1 MTERVLLVTP
11 DDAVARATAIA
22 LGPAEADLYRERTLE
37 DGAAAV
43 ARVAPAVVLL
53 DAATPGAADA
63 PLLQQRLGGGGG
75 KSTRLFLIAGGT
87 HLPAAATQL
96 LDLLRP
102 DPHRP
107 LTLDQVERAQIE
119 RALAHHAGNRTR
131 AAKELGISRATLINK
146 IRAYA
151 LNR

>member
-1 MTERVLLVTP
+1 MCRSTNSSK
-11 DDAVARATAIA
+11 ARRS
-22 LGPAEADLYRERTLE
+22 PRW
-37 DGAAAV
+37 
-43 ARVAPAVVLL
+43 AR
-53 DAATPGAADA
+53 GI
-63 PLLQQRLGGGGG
+63 R
-75 KSTRLFLIAGGT
+75 
-87 HLPAAATQL
+87 
-96 LDLLRP
+96 LRP

-107 LTLDQVERAQIE
+107 LTLEQVERAQIE

>member
-22 LGPAEADLYRERTLE
+22 LGPAEADLYRERTIE
-37 DGAAAV
+37 DGAAAA
-43 ARVAPAVVLL
+43 ARVVPAVVLL
-53 DAATPGAADA
+53 DTATPGVAEA
-63 PLLQQRLGGGGG
+63 PFLQQRLGG
-75 KSTRLFLIAGGT
+75 KSTRLFLLAGGT

-131 AAKELGISRATLINK
+131 AARELGISRATLIKK

>member
-1 MTERVLLVTP
+1 MAERVLLVTA
-11 DDAVARATAIA
+11 DDAVARATAAA
-22 LGPAEADLYRERTLE
+22 LGPADADLFRERTLE
-37 DGAAAV
+37 AAAGAAA
-43 ARVAPAVVLL
+43 RLAPALVLL
-53 DAATPGAADA
+53 DLATPGVDDAA
-63 PLLQQRLGGGGG
+63 LHQRLGG
-75 KSTRLFLIAGGT
+75 RLLLIAPGA
-87 HLPAAATQL
+87 HLPTAAVQL
-96 LDLLRP
+96 LEVVRP

-131 AAKELGISRATLINK
+131 AARELGISRATLINK

>member
-43 ARVAPAVVLL
+43 ARVVPAVVLL
-53 DAATPGAADA
+53 DAATPGVAEA
-63 PLLQQRLGGGGG
+63 PLLQQQLGG
-75 KSTRLFLIAGGT
+75 KSTRLFLMAGGT

-107 LTLDQVERAQIE
+107 LTLEQVERAQIE